1 MGAKFLKNHKGKGS
15 GDISAHRKIVL
26 FHGLI
31 KGFAVKILQ
40 GGKGQGIQRKRLMG
54 WKIMGHI
61 GTRNDEDP
69 SVLRLIATEGAGKG
83 AGKPLQK
90 IQGEMLEGKDRDV
103 DPGVLAVK
111 EGNDHLTGM
120 LPGMGEGIGTE
131 VRDDRFKGL
140 LKKGIQGRRDPHLKT
155 GELPYPL
162 GMEADPFPPAGMIGG
177 QDQGG
182 IGNFHRSKDL
192 AGKLPA
198 VDVARMRG
206 EDTEDR
212 GLGFYLRKGDPP
224 PQRSFFRGIK
234 GSRNRRSPAEKTSR
248 RMYRSFHREG

>member
-1 MGAKFLKNHKGKGS
+1 MG
-15 GDISAHRKIVL
+15 R
-26 FHGLI
+26 
-31 KGFAVKILQ
+31 
-40 GGKGQGIQRKRLMG
+40 
-54 WKIMGHI
+54 KIMGHI

-69 SVLRLIATEGAGKG
+69 SVLRLIATEGTGKG

-90 IQGEMLEGKDRDV
+90 IQGEILEGKDRNV
-103 DPGVLAVK
+103 EPGVLAVK

-140 LKKGIQGRRDPHLKT
+140 AEQGIQGRRDPHLKT

-162 GMEADPFPPAGMIGG
+162 GMEADPFPQAGMIRG
-177 QDQGG
+177 QDQSG

-198 VDVARMRG
+198 VNVTCMRG
-206 EDTEDR
+206 KDAEDR
-212 GLGFYLRKGDPP
+212 GRLFHLGKGDPP

-234 GSRNRRSPAEKTSR
+234 GSRNRRSPAEKTTR
-248 RMYRSFHREG
+248 RMYRSLHREG